1 MVVRNAAQTIKG
13 TSALNILLTGGAGYI
28 GSHTFLSLI
37 DAGHKPIVVDTF
49 DNSSPQVLDRLHTL
63 TGEKPVF
70 HQADVRDSDRIADI
84 LTREKCDAVVH
95 FAGRKA
101 VGEGQSKPLLYFDQ
115 NVGGTVQLLHAMNR
129 TGCKK
134 LIFSSSAV
142 VYGNPEYL
150 PIDEEHPLSTCNVY
164 GDTKRTV
171 EDMLRALSASDQE
184 WSVVLLRYFNPV
196 GAHKSGEIGEFPR
209 GIPNNL
215 MPYVTQVAVGQ
226 LEKLSVFGNDF
237 DTRDGTGVRDYIHV
251 CDLADGHV
259 SALKLLDEAGCT
271 AMNLGTGKG
280 YSVLDI
286 ITTFETVNDVRIPY
300 QITARRPGDVAACY
314 ANPSR
319 ARSLTGW
326 QAKLGLAEMCRDAW
340 HWQRKNPKGFAE
352 T

>member
-28 GSHTFLSLI
+28 GSHTFISLI

-49 DNSSPQVLDRLHTL
+49 DNSSPQVLDRLHAL
-63 TGEKPVF
+63 TGQKPVF
-70 HQADVRDSDRIADI
+70 YQADVRNSDMIADI
-84 LTREKCDAVVH
+84 LMRESCDAVIH
-95 FAGRKA
+95 FAGRKS
-101 VGEGQSKPLLYFDQ
+101 VGEGQSDPVLYFDQ
-115 NVGGTVQLLHAMNR
+115 NVGGTVQLLHAMNKS
-129 TGCKK
+129 GCKK

-171 EDMLRALSASDQE
+171 EDMLRALSASDPE

-196 GAHKSGEIGEFPR
+196 GAHKSGDIGEYPR

-226 LEKLSVFGNDF
+226 LEQLSVFGGDY
-237 DTRDGTGVRDYIHV
+237 DTPDGTGVRDFIHV

-259 SALKLLDEAGCT
+259 SAMKLLDDTGCT

-286 ITTFETVNDVRIPY
+286 IQTFETVNKVRIPY
-300 QITARRPGDVAACY
+300 EITDRRPGDVAACY
-314 ANPSR
+314 ANPSY
-319 ARSLTGW
+319 ARTLTGW
-326 QAKLGLAEMCRDAW
+326 QARLELADMCRDAW
-340 HWQRKNPKGFAE
+340 NWQQKNPMGFD
-352 T
+352 